1 MHQILFAIQ
10 VSRIEDTVSW
20 RPGAIHDQIGVRQ
33 RVLEVVRNMQGL
45 FSGSVRRPMLLMI
58 YINFAIQ
65 FGQASFENTYSLIIK
80 CSQMR

>member
-1 MHQILFAIQ
+1 MTPPQLIVQCKANMLVEPAPIFALQ

-20 RPGAIHDQIGVRQ
+20 RPGAIHDQVGVKQ
-33 RVLEVVRNMQGL
+33 RVFEVLRNMRGL

-65 FGQASFENTYSLIIK
+65 FG
-80 CSQMR
+80 